1 MEEASGLPFTAEG
14 HSSRLIAKMGVLR
27 NDHRLCDVV
36 LKVGKRDIHAHR
48 LVLSAC
54 STYFCAMFTNKMLES
69 EQECI
74 VLSDLDETAVEELVD
89 FAYTARI
96 NIHEDNVQAL
106 LKAAAILQL
115 PEIVAACCE
124 FLGGQLH
131 PTNCLGIAAFA
142 EAHGCVSLGEAAI
155 DYVRDHFLEV
165 MNCEEFVQL
174 SFANVKLLLSSDYIH
189 ATSEEAVFES
199 LHRWLQH
206 DLPRRGKHAYELL
219 RCIRLPLLRP
229 IFLAEQVYQREV
241 FKTDLQCT
249 ELIMNAMIYH
259 AVPEKRPH
267 LKEVVND
274 NPRKATLGIL
284 FVVGGMDNCRNK
296 VSLECFDARKDEWVL
311 LSNSQAACKRLQFGV
326 AILNSRIYVVGGR
339 DGLRTLNS
347 VDSYDP
353 ATNTWDCVAPMCSYR
368 HGVGVAAM
376 SGPMYAVGGHDGW
389 SYLSSV
395 ERLGYYYSVTVSAD
409 LVYSLLTLCKNAV
422 LCVNW

>member
-1 MEEASGLPFTAEG
+1 MEEAPGLPFTAEG
-14 HSSRLIAKMGVLR
+14 HSSRLVAKMGALR
-27 NDHRLCDVV
+27 SDHRLCDVV
-36 LKVGKRDIHAHR
+36 LRVGRRDIHAHR

-54 STYFCAMFTNKMLES
+54 SSYFCAMFTNKMLES
-69 EQECI
+69 EQECV
-74 VLSDLDETAVEELVD
+74 VLSDLDETAIEELVD

-96 NIHEDNVQAL
+96 DIHEDNVQAL

-115 PEIVAACCE
+115 SEIVSACSE

-131 PTNCLGIAAFA
+131 PSNCLGIAAFA
-142 EAHGCVSLGEAAI
+142 EVHGCTTLEETAI
-155 DYVRDHFLEV
+155 GYVRDHFMEV
-165 MNCEEFVQL
+165 MNCEEFFQL
-174 SFANVKLLLSSDYIH
+174 SPANIKLLLSSDYIH

-199 LHRWLQH
+199 LHRWLHH
-206 DLPRRGKHAYELL
+206 DLPQRGKHAYELL

-229 IFLAEQVYQREV
+229 IFLAEQVYQQEV
-241 FKTDLQCT
+241 FKRDLQCT

-267 LKEVVND
+267 LKGVVND
-274 NPRKATLGIL
+274 NPRKATLGVL
-284 FVVGGMDNCRNK
+284 FVVGGMDSCRNK

-353 ATNTWDCVAPMCSYR
+353 ATNSWDCVTPMCSYR

-395 ERLGYYYSVTVSAD
+395 ER
-409 LVYSLLTLCKNAV
+409 
-422 LCVNW
+422 